1 MPEISALTGR
11 FMYILKL
18 KPVLVAEMGIKNFV
32 QKAKKAKLSGVWIKV
47 AEGRNP
53 YTNVRG
59 EMESQFHEVVQSL
72 NDHGIDV
79 WGSHVPQ
86 AATVDAGRE
95 ESAACRFAGGT
106 VRCQRCAHGR
116 RGWGEDFSREILK
129 RRIPMPA
136 RSGRP

>member
-95 ESAACRFAGGT
+95 EAQLVASLAEQFDVSGVLMDAEAGG
-106 VRCQRCAHGR
+106 
-116 RGWGEDFSREILK
+116 
-129 RRIPMPA
+129 RIFQ
-136 RSGRP
+136 GKF